1 MDIKQIIKHIKQ
13 NSKKG
18 LLDTTLELM
27 QNKFEFNLII
37 LIDNADR
44 SKVVG
49 HKFFKTYEQFQQY
62 YAHLPMKYGYMYFH
76 TNNNTY
82 NAGASFFDQGWM
94 CVYDGAKAV
103 VTDFYDDITTSTSED
118 LPISFDIIFEDDKKA
133 KEAA

>member
-76 TNNNTY
+76 RNNNAY

-94 CVYDGAKAV
+94 CIYEGPKAT
-103 VTDFYDDITTSTSED
+103 VTDYYDDNMHSLSSTTVMMSEQM
-118 LPISFDIIFEDDKKA
+118 FEIAEPTKVVA
-133 KEAA
+133 